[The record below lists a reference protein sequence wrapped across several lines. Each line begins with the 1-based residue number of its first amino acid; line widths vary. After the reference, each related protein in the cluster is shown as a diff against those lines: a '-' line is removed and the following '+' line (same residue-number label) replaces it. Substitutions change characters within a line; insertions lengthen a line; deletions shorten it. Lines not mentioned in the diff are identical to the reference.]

1 MIQFYLLSVL
11 LNILCG
17 YALAAKKSESASQ
30 IIKGAEILIADPG
43 LRLTIA
49 ILSIAVG
56 VLKLLFALR
65 GDIPVIGDFLPATA
79 GIVVGATLLLD
90 ISEATHLPF
99 AKKWKLAARLEKQ
112 LLSYK
117 QALGY
122 VGIMAGIIHFLFPMV
137 LFL

>member
-17 YALAAKKSESASQ
+17 YSLAVKKSESTSQ
-30 IIKGAEILIADPG
+30 LVRGAQIVITDPG
-43 LRLTIA
+43 LRLIIA

-65 GDIPVIGDFLPATA
+65 GDIPVIGDFLPAIA

-90 ISEATHLPF
+90 ISEANHLPY
-99 AKKWKLAARLEKQ
+99 AEKGKLAARLETL

-117 QALGY
+117 QVIGY